1 MRARSGWI
9 EKHACYQPS
18 SVGACCRAFPPSS
31 KDAEGP
37 CDWPPGIARAVA
49 LGALRIGEELGDVYH
64 RL

>member
-1 MRARSGWI
+1 MPDRGGSKNTPATSLVPLVP
-9 EKHACYQPS
+9 AVVPS
-18 SVGACCRAFPPSS
+18 PPSS

-37 CDWPPGIARAVA
+37 GDWPPGIARAVA